1 MDNSIDRV
9 CNIDLDGEYLRILE
23 PNTID
28 YDYFKCQCGCYFF
41 KDYGGYNDRYFMCL
55 KCDVALTYRSNDIK
69 VPSKVKT
76 III

>member
-23 PNTID
+23 HYTID
-28 YDYFKCQCGCYFF
+28 YNYFTCECGCYFF
-41 KDYGGYNDRYFMCL
+41 KDYGGCDNRYFMCL
-55 KCDVALTYRSNDIK
+55 KCNVSLTYRSNDIK